1 MIHKIGFNLGTV
13 PKIFKRFYLMLSKD
27 RLFLQ
32 NQVSYTNE
40 LLNSKINA
48 DEEISVK
55 FYNEYRQIRLV
66 LFRHIISLNKE
77 LDNE

>member
-1 MIHKIGFNLGTV
+1 MPLVFVISIEHIEVYAYMFNELFNDKFLERKIDAIKLEV
-13 PKIFKRFYLMLSKD
+13 EHA
-27 RLFLQ
+27 
-32 NQVSYTNE
+32 E

-66 LFRHIISLNKE
+66 LFRHIIRIF
-77 LDNE
+77 